1 MHTYI
6 KDLFAQKRP
15 LISFEV
21 FPPKK
26 DADIEDIYSALGQMA
41 KLSPGFISVT
51 YGAGGSGSSNMTVE
65 IASKI
70 QDEHNVCALAHLTCI
85 GAEKESLRR
94 LIAQMKE
101 RGIRNVLALR
111 GDIPDGCELGDSYRY
126 AEDLIREL
134 RASGDFCV
142 GAACY
147 PEGHIE
153 CDDLDFDTECLRRK
167 QEAGADFLITQL
179 FFDNDH
185 FYRFLERARSGGVTI
200 PITAGVMPILSQ
212 KQVSR
217 MIFTCGASLPSG
229 IVKLLHKYEN
239 NPDDLRRAGV
249 EYMVRQ
255 MNDLLAHGVDGV
267 HLYTMNK
274 PEIAAYCMEQIK

>member
-1 MHTYI
+1 
-6 KDLFAQKRP
+6 
-15 LISFEV
+15 
-21 FPPKK
+21 
-26 DADIEDIYSALGQMA
+26 
-41 KLSPGFISVT
+41 
-51 YGAGGSGSSNMTVE
+51 
-65 IASKI
+65 
-70 QDEHNVCALAHLTCI
+70 
-85 GAEKESLRR
+85 
-94 LIAQMKE
+94 
-101 RGIRNVLALR
+101 
-111 GDIPDGCELGDSYRY
+111 DGCELGDSYRY